1 MEDGQGT
8 TGVVTQLG
16 THVVG
21 GGAWRAS
28 HQRQRGEAEAGEM
41 IPVPSQRR
49 WARPPG
55 SAMRPPASDVAR
67 QATHAWLALLSTTR
81 PGCRSVASSTQT
93 TPATSS
99 ALRRRRVSP
108 NRSGWP
114 DGPPVGGAQAQA
126 WQDMA
131 DRMRPQGP
139 ASQRRVGLRAL
150 DEDRTLVRRR
160 RRLTTIFSTGAKIA
174 KASRDGRGRAQH
186 GKTACKQ
193 RQCRGFQYISSA
205 LDWTLTCRLLFSF
218 FPPVSTC
225 RCTSP
230 PPSLSPPPP
239 ARPRR
244 LHGSEPNIL
253 LRLRDSSRHQ
263 QLRLRARGRRHATGE
278 HA

>member
-1 MEDGQGT
+1 
-8 TGVVTQLG
+8 
-16 THVVG
+16 
-21 GGAWRAS
+21 
-28 HQRQRGEAEAGEM
+28 M

-150 DEDRTLVRRR
+150 AEDRTLVRRR

-193 RQCRGFQYISSA
+193 RQCRGFQYISAA

-225 RCTSP
+225 RCTSSSSVSVSASASTTAQAP
-230 PPSLSPPPP
+230 WLGAEHTTTPTGLFTTPAATTTSTRTTTRDRGACLSRCHFHHPI
-239 ARPRR
+239 A
-244 LHGSEPNIL
+244 SATF
-253 LRLRDSSRHQ
+253 RH
-263 QLRLRARGRRHATGE
+263 HPATGDGASRSRE
-278 HA
+278 ADS